1 MNKEYLPHIDIL
13 RAIAVFLVIFHHLEI
28 TLFSGGFIGVDI
40 FFVISGYLITKNIQ
54 QEIQKN
60 TFSFLIF
67 YQRRVLRLAP
77 AFFTVLICS
86 TLAFWLFS
94 TPSEL
99 YAYFKSL
106 IAATGLSINIYFWQS
121 LSDYFSIDAHTTP
134 LLHIWSLNLEE
145 QFYLLWPTLLLLL
158 IKLNFRIKLISFFIL
173 FISSFSYSYYAALH
187 NPIFAYYLLPT
198 RFFEFILGA
207 LLVFLPQSNL
217 SASVRVLLTI
227 FSLSI
232 LFIFSFILT
241 KDSVFPSYNALFVC
255 CASATYIYF
264 AQINEKRSI
273 WQPILYLGK
282 ISYPMYLWHWPII
295 VGLNIHSIALDIK
308 VQIIVL

>member
-158 IKLNFRIKLISFFIL
+158 IKLNFRIKLGRVKL
-173 FISSFSYSYYAALH
+173 
-187 NPIFAYYLLPT
+187 
-198 RFFEFILGA
+198 E
-207 LLVFLPQSNL
+207 
-217 SASVRVLLTI
+217 VRH
-227 FSLSI
+227 
-232 LFIFSFILT
+232 
-241 KDSVFPSYNALFVC
+241 KPPN
-255 CASATYIYF
+255 
-264 AQINEKRSI
+264 
-273 WQPILYLGK
+273 
-282 ISYPMYLWHWPII
+282 
-295 VGLNIHSIALDIK
+295 
-308 VQIIVL
+308 